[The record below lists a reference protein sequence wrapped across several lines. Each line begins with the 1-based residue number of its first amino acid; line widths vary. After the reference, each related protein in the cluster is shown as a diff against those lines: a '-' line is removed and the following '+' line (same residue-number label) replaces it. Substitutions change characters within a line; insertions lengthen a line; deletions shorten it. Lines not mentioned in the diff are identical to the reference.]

1 MHIMMKHKILPA
13 FVLAVLV
20 GTLSVVGLARAAVT
34 PSASVSTVDMGAPT
48 VASVQAE
55 IAAPSVQSDMM
66 LSLQSTSS
74 SGALITASRAVAI
87 ASTWLGR
94 SDAPALVVHGSGQRT
109 ASDPSSDAWIVIY
122 AGGQDPLHSDGSV
135 IVDFIG
141 VLIDDQ
147 SGAVLRAFGRG
158 HQR

>member
-1 MHIMMKHKILPA
+1 MMKHTILP
-13 FVLAVLV
+13 VYILAVVL
-20 GTLSVVGLARAAVT
+20 GGLSLVGLARADVT
-34 PSASVSTVDMGAPT
+34 AGASGSSVDMGAAT

-87 ASTWLGR
+87 ASSWLGR
-94 SDAPALVVHGSGQRT
+94 TDTPALVVHGSGQRT

-135 IVDFIG
+135 IVDFMG